1 MIRATTIISF
11 VFLLTACDS
20 KPLTET
26 ECQTLTNMELDF
38 ATEGAGEDAESMRDF
53 LARGAEAGTAKCVA
67 GKTYDRSDY
76 KCLLRASN
84 RSEKNE
90 CFSEATARI
99 RKG

>member
-11 VFLLTACDS
+11 ALLLSACDS
-20 KPLTET
+20 KPLTEM

-53 LARGAEAGTAKCVA
+53 LANAAEAGTAKCVD
-67 GKTYDRSDY
+67 GKTYTRSDY
-76 KCLLRASN
+76 KCLLRATS

-90 CFSEATARI
+90 CFSEVTARI
-99 RKG
+99 RK